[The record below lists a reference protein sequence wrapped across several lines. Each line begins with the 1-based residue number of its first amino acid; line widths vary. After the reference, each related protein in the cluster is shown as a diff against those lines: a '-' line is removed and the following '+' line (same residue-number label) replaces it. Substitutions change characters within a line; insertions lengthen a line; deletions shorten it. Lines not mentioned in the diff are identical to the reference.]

1 MHPIPRT
8 QAFERHTDMSQY
20 RNQVVTLA
28 SISLGL
34 LIATQARAGTY
45 QKVNQSDWW
54 QGVTGLPSYVN
65 MYIFLPTT
73 MATKPPIVVGV
84 HHCQGTAS
92 STHSEMASLETISDK
107 NGFIMI
113 YPEATG
119 ENCWD
124 AGSIR
129 SLKHGGGGDTG
140 AVVQM
145 VKYTLSKYSGDAGRV
160 YTVGGS
166 SGGIMT
172 EALLGVYPDV
182 FMAGVSLM
190 GVPCGCWASSYN
202 DVTGTGSTAQWS
214 GPCAGGTVTH
224 TGAQWGD
231 LVRSYFP
238 GYTGHRPRLQHW
250 HGTADTTLNYKN
262 MAEDI
267 KEWTNLLGLSETP
280 TGTEQNTPSSGT
292 THQYWKSSCGYTV
305 YETFSMS
312 GVGHA
317 VPFNGSTVATY
328 FGLST
333 AGGQDPETA
342 ACPGGGASGTGG
354 ATSTGGA
361 KGTGGTSAASTGGT
375 SSGGTTAS
383 SSTVKALGGTPAT
396 GGTQSTGTG
405 NGGEQATGGRAV
417 VGGSSSSGGRGSG
430 GIFAA
435 QTGGSPNTGGAIAT
449 GGSLTS
455 TGGSSANGSI
465 GGSVQTGGA
474 VATTG
479 GSSAAISGVGTGG
492 TQGSNGTTSQGGD
505 TSVAMTGPEGGNSA
519 GSCSCVVAGR
529 SGHSLPAA
537 TALLLAT
544 LATLRRKTHRSRGV
558 KRDS

>member
-1 MHPIPRT
+1 MNR
-8 QAFERHTDMSQY
+8 Y

-34 LIATQARAGTY
+34 LVAAEARAGTY

-54 QGVTGLPSYVN
+54 AGVTGLPSYVN
-65 MYIFLPTT
+65 MYDFLPTT

-92 STHSEMASLETISDK
+92 STHSEMASLETIADK
-107 NGFIMI
+107 NGFIII

-124 AGSIR
+124 AGSTR

-140 AVVQM
+140 AIVQM
-145 VKYTLSKYSGDAGRV
+145 VKYTLGKYNGDAGRV

-190 GVPCGCWASSYN
+190 GVPCGCWASGYN

-214 GPCAGGTVTH
+214 GPCAGGNVTH
-224 TGAQWGD
+224 TGAEWGD

-250 HGTADTTLNYKN
+250 HGTADTTLDYKN

-267 KEWTNLLGLSETP
+267 KEWTNLLGLNATP
-280 TGTEQNTPSSGT
+280 NGTDTPSSGT
-292 THQYWKSSCGYTV
+292 TRQYWKNSCGYTV
-305 YETFSMS
+305 YETFSLS

-328 FGLST
+328 FGVDK

-342 ACPGGGASGTGG
+342 ACSGGGGAGG
-354 ATSTGGA
+354 VSSTGGTTGAAGA
-361 KGTGGTSAASTGGT
+361 KSTGGTRATSTGGT
-375 SSGGTTAS
+375 SSGGTTAGN
-383 SSTVKALGGTPAT
+383 STVKATGGTPAT
-396 GGTQSTGTG
+396 GGTQSIGTG
-405 NGGEQATGGRAV
+405 NGGAQATGGRAP
-417 VGGSSSSGGRGSG
+417 VGGTPSSG

-435 QTGGSPNTGGAIAT
+435 PTGGTAAIAT
-449 GGSLTS
+449 GGGVAS
-455 TGGSSANGSI
+455 TGGSSAMGST

-474 VATTG
+474 
-479 GSSAAISGVGTGG
+479 ISNIGTGG
-492 TQGSNGTTSQGGD
+492 TQSSTGTPPQGGD
-505 TSVAMTGPEGGNSA
+505 TSVATTGPDGGNST
-519 GSCSCVVAGR
+519 GSCSCVAAGR
-529 SGHSLPAA
+529 SGHSLPAV
-537 TALLLAT
+537 TALLLAA
-544 LATLRRKTHRSRGV
+544 LANLRRKTRRS
-558 KRDS
+558 